1 MFIFP
6 VQDQA
11 GDLSVGLGHLA
22 PQVGPPQL
30 VFLLLVSHHAKNVSP
45 DSQCLHPPTCQV
57 VVLYVFSTSLQV
69 ILRDSCPVQ

>member
-1 MFIFP
+1 MALQPLVLNIGPTGFQSQTFWVLIFP

-30 VFLLLVSHHAKNVSP
+30 IFLLLVSHHAKNVNP
-45 DSQCLHPPTCQV
+45 DS
-57 VVLYVFSTSLQV
+57 
-69 ILRDSCPVQ
+69 